1 MTETMTESKKEP
13 TAKAIT
19 EESPDVK
26 SSIKLSKKERTKD
39 WIKPPKSIMKLVGK
53 AMAQYQMLREF
64 TQHLIL
70 RHGFTD
76 QLHNG
81 LRRFYPILGA
91 LFFRK
96 LDGRFNI
103 RALFGYRFSSGFFF

>member
-19 EESPDVK
+19 EENPDVK

-53 AMAQYQMLREF
+53 AMAQYQMLREGDRV
-64 TQHLIL
+64 LL
-70 RHGFTD
+70 
-76 QLHNG
+76 G
-81 LRRFYPILGA
+81 LSGG
-91 LFFRK
+91 K
-96 LDGRFNI
+96 LCVI
-103 RALFGYRFSSGFFF
+103 